1 MFVTARKGQDNSG
14 IGNNTIK
21 SPERADEKS
30 LSYKIEVVGER
41 VI

>member
-1 MFVTARKGQDNSG
+1 MVLTALKGQDNSG

-21 SPERADEKS
+21 NPERAEEKS
-30 LSYKIEVVGER
+30 QSYKIEVVGER